1 MAHILVVEDTP
12 DNRTIAELILLDAG
26 HTVVSV
32 GDGAS
37 GILAAKKAR
46 PDVILMDL
54 SLPKLDGWEATRRL
68 KLNPCTRDIPVIAFT
83 AHILPGDLDR
93 AMAAGCA
100 AVIAKPFEIDLFLS
114 EIELLLQRGRDDHG
128 RAPGRG
134 SI

>member
-12 DNRTIAELILLDAG
+12 DNRNIAELILLDAG

-37 GILAAKKAR
+37 GILAAKKTR

-54 SLPKLDGWEATRRL
+54 SLPRLDGWEATRRL
-68 KLNPCTRDIPVIAFT
+68 KSNPSTRDIPVIAFT

-100 AVIAKPFEIDLFLS
+100 AVIAKPFEIDLFLN
-114 EIELLLQRGRDDHG
+114 EIETLRRRDRGDRD
-128 RAPGRG
+128 RG
-134 SI
+134 VGA